1 MSLPFLYSEN
11 SRKIGTPPPQ
21 ILWRTVHSDF
31 GFGTITVHSAERTKV
46 FSDNTLEHHAL
57 IIVYIVYLSRELNK
71 KREIKYNRPKS
82 LPAKDLGA
90 AGQPRPP

>member
-1 MSLPFLYSEN
+1 
-11 SRKIGTPPPQ
+11 
-21 ILWRTVHSDF
+21 
-31 GFGTITVHSAERTKV
+31 V